1 MPAFTYTA
9 RSKSG
14 EKLNGSIDAPDR
26 KTALAQI
33 EKLGAV
39 PVSVVESRGAAAAAA
54 TAGTG
59 AAARRWFRWESK
71 RPPRMGMRDVLTF
84 STELSDLLAAGLTL
98 GGSLNLLAGNRSGRA
113 SDRIIPMLRDDI
125 VQGASLSN
133 ALAKH
138 PRSFS
143 SLYVN
148 MIRAGE
154 ASGTLTQV
162 LRRLVEH
169 YELMTEVRDKVITAL
184 VYPSIV
190 LIMGLITVIIS
201 VTVVIPKFAPI
212 FEEMGKNAMPASTR
226 LLIGLSKATVSYGW
240 LIIAIVV
247 ALGALANR
255 ALKTERG
262 RKWWHN
268 AMLHIPLVKGVLTAG
283 IYANFARTLGTLMS
297 NGVPVLRAL
306 AIVEQTVSNVIIA
319 AEIRKARDR
328 VTDGTTISGPLAAGG
343 VFPKMM
349 TDMLSIGE
357 RTGNVPDALKH
368 VATRYE
374 HQLDRSIKIITTALE
389 PILILAMALLVGFV
403 AFSILSAVFSMT
415 KGLDVPN

>member
-1 MPAFTYTA
+1 M
-9 RSKSG
+9 
-14 EKLNGSIDAPDR
+14 
-26 KTALAQI
+26 
-33 EKLGAV
+33 
-39 PVSVVESRGAAAAAA
+39 
-54 TAGTG
+54 
-59 AAARRWFRWESK
+59 
-71 RPPRMGMRDVLTF
+71 
-84 STELSDLLAAGLTL
+84 
-98 GGSLNLLAGNRSGRA
+98 
-113 SDRIIPMLRDDI
+113 
-125 VQGASLSN
+125 
-133 ALAKH
+133 
-138 PRSFS
+138 
-143 SLYVN
+143 
-148 MIRAGE
+148 
-154 ASGTLTQV
+154 
-162 LRRLVEH
+162 
-169 YELMTEVRDKVITAL
+169 
-184 VYPSIV
+184 
-190 LIMGLITVIIS
+190 
-201 VTVVIPKFAPI
+201 
-212 FEEMGKNAMPASTR
+212 
-226 LLIGLSKATVSYGW
+226 
-240 LIIAIVV
+240 